1 MALGSAGRVSK
12 PGSLSPGRKRRR
24 APTSLVSVSKRLF
37 QQQNPDLQRKF
48 KHLADL
54 WLVAT
59 ACDSLR
65 LLPDSGTTW
74 KSVVKKN
81 TSFTG
86 QRESGTIVLRGFSLT

>member
-1 MALGSAGRVSK
+1 MNAISDTNSATQESVV
-12 PGSLSPGRKRRR
+12 PPR
-24 APTSLVSVSKRLF
+24 AARLVSVWKRLF
-37 QQQNPDLQRKF
+37 QQQNRDLQRKF
-48 KHLADL
+48 KHLASL

-81 TSFTG
+81 NSFTG
-86 QRESGTIVLRGFSLT
+86 QRESGTIALRGFSLA